1 MSGFTSQAEYSR
13 LRFFVKKSTLDK
25 IIIND
30 PNHISN
36 GYLKPEVENIC
47 EEYFQQILED
57 KDLDDLIS
65 NMRADV
71 LSSTFEAHIPEY
83 EIETNWKVDELTN
96 ILESEFNLQ
105 FNLKAELE
113 KPSNPIMEHVIPVR
127 MGEEIEITSKE
138 TILDTQMK
146 PNLNNWPRPKALN
159 RSFELAVNS
168 LDIKGKKDLI
178 SCAIMQTS
186 EDVVNELGW
195 ETHQIDAVISFSN
208 QKLPEF
214 NFSTHRLASKH
225 TLQGCQNLLSLV
237 LGRT

>member
-1 MSGFTSQAEYSR
+1 MKISTIKSVHILLVSIVLTLFLNFNAVFASNGNHCFKEDLDITNNLCEQSARHLALENNLS
-13 LRFFVKKSTLDK
+13 FVDK
-25 IIIND
+25 IF
-30 PNHISN
+30 
-36 GYLKPEVENIC
+36 LK
-47 EEYFQQILED
+47 D
-57 KDLDDLIS
+57 
-65 NMRADV
+65 
-71 LSSTFEAHIPEY
+71 
-83 EIETNWKVDELTN
+83 
-96 ILESEFNLQ
+96 
-105 FNLKAELE
+105 ELE

-138 TILDTQMK
+138 TILDTKMK

-186 EDVVNELGW
+186 EGLVNELGW

-237 LGRT
+237 LGKT

>member
-1 MSGFTSQAEYSR
+1 MKISTIKNVHILLLGLALTLFLNFGAVFASNGNRCLNEDLDITNNLCEQSARHLALENNLS
-13 LRFFVKKSTLDK
+13 FVDK
-25 IIIND
+25 IF
-30 PNHISN
+30 
-36 GYLKPEVENIC
+36 LK
-47 EEYFQQILED
+47 D
-57 KDLDDLIS
+57 
-65 NMRADV
+65 
-71 LSSTFEAHIPEY
+71 
-83 EIETNWKVDELTN
+83 
-96 ILESEFNLQ
+96 
-105 FNLKAELE
+105 ELE
-113 KPSNPIMEHVIPVR
+113 KPRNPIMEHVIPVR

-138 TILDTQMK
+138 TILDTKMK

-237 LGRT
+237 LGKT

>member
-1 MSGFTSQAEYSR
+1 MKISAIKNVHVLLVSIALTIFLNFSAVFASNANYCLKEDLDITNNLCEQSARHLALENNLS
-13 LRFFVKKSTLDK
+13 FVDK
-25 IIIND
+25 IF
-30 PNHISN
+30 
-36 GYLKPEVENIC
+36 LK
-47 EEYFQQILED
+47 D
-57 KDLDDLIS
+57 
-65 NMRADV
+65 
-71 LSSTFEAHIPEY
+71 
-83 EIETNWKVDELTN
+83 
-96 ILESEFNLQ
+96 
-105 FNLKAELE
+105 ELE
-113 KPSNPIMEHVIPVR
+113 KPRNPIMVHVIPVR

-138 TILDTQMK
+138 TIIDTKMK

-186 EDVVNELGW
+186 EGLVNELGW

-237 LGRT
+237 LGKT